1 MIYKLDRLASMKKMK
16 TLFDL
21 ERGVDSMGKLIIITL
36 DSAEEHII
44 EQIENM
50 LVGQFHFIHSEFP
63 AKPVLSYPPL
73 KIDLYQ
79 YRVYIAGKE
88 IELTRT
94 EFEILSQLASR
105 PGMVFTYEQ
114 LYSMIWNNGTV
125 GNENK
130 LLSYHIRRLRQKL
143 NSAKPKIRITTV
155 REVGYR
161 FDTFTA

>member
-1 MIYKLDRLASMKKMK
+1 MDII
-16 TLFDL
+16 
-21 ERGVDSMGKLIIITL
+21 GKLIVITL
-36 DSAEEHII
+36 DSAEEHMI
-44 EQIENM
+44 EQIENI
-50 LVGQFHFIHSEFP
+50 LVGQHQFVQSEIP
-63 AKPVLSYPPL
+63 AKPVLFYPPL

-79 YRVYIAGKE
+79 YRAYVAGEE
-88 IELTRT
+88 IELTPT
-94 EFEILSQLASR
+94 EFKILSQLASR

-114 LYSMIWNNGTV
+114 LYSMIWNNDSV

>member
-1 MIYKLDRLASMKKMK
+1 
-16 TLFDL
+16 
-21 ERGVDSMGKLIIITL
+21 MGKLIIITL
-36 DSAEEHII
+36 NNSEEHIV
-44 EQIENM
+44 EQIENI
-50 LVGQFHFIHSEFP
+50 LVGQSHFIHSKFP
-63 AKPVLSYPPL
+63 AKPVLSYLPL

-79 YRVYIAGKE
+79 YRVYIARKE
-88 IELTRT
+88 IELIRT
-94 EFEILSQLASR
+94 EFQILSQLASR

-114 LYSMIWNNGTV
+114 LCMIWNNGTV

-143 NSAKPKIRITTV
+143 NGAKPKIRITTV

>member
-1 MIYKLDRLASMKKMK
+1 
-16 TLFDL
+16 
-21 ERGVDSMGKLIIITL
+21 MGKLIIITL
-36 DSAEEHII
+36 DSTEEHII

-79 YRVYIAGKE
+79 YRVYIAGEE

-114 LYSMIWNNGTV
+114 LYSMIWNNGAV
-125 GNENK
+125 GSENK

-143 NSAKPKIRITTV
+143 NSAKPQIRITTV